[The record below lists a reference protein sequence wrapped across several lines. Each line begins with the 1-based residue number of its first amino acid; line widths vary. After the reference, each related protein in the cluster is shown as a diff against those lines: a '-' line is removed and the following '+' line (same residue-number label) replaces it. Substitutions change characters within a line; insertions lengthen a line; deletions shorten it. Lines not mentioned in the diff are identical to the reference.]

1 MERFVMDERTRLM
14 SCPPLWIMRHHCRH
28 LYGKEH
34 YFFAP
39 FSTIRFNIFNSII
52 DIDEILWYLEGEGG
66 RSL

>member
-14 SCPPLWIMRHHCRH
+14 SCPPLRIMRHHCRH
-28 LYGKEH
+28 LCGKEC
-34 YFFAP
+34 YFFTP
-39 FSTIRFNIFNSII
+39 FSAIRLNIFNSII

>member
-14 SCPPLWIMRHHCRH
+14 SCPSLRIMRHHCRH
-28 LYGKEH
+28 LYGKEC
-34 YFFAP
+34 YFFAL

-52 DIDEILWYLEGEGG
+52 DIDEILWYLESEGG

>member
-14 SCPPLWIMRHHCRH
+14 SCPPLRIMRHHCRH
-28 LYGKEH
+28 LHGKEH
-34 YFFAP
+34 YFFTL
-39 FSTIRFNIFNSII
+39 FSAIRFNILNSII

>member
-14 SCPPLWIMRHHCRH
+14 SCPPLRIMRHHCRH
-28 LYGKEH
+28 LYGKEC
-34 YFFAP
+34 YFFAL
-39 FSTIRFNIFNSII
+39 FSMIRLNIFNSII